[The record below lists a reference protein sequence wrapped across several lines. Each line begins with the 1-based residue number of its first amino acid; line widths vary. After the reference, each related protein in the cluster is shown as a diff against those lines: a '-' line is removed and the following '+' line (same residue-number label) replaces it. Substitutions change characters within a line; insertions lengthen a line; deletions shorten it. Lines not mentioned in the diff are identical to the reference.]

1 MQYSTY
7 DQTTK
12 ILNSISKVFV
22 STLIAQILT
31 TGTGV
36 LDLSTSS
43 WKACLNAGVSAALV
57 VTYNY
62 LNTDD
67 SRYGRGYVTK

>member
-1 MQYSTY
+1 MKYSTY
-7 DQTTK
+7 DQSGK
-12 ILNSISKVFV
+12 IIGSISRVFV

-31 TGTGV
+31 SGSGV

-43 WKACLNAGVSAALV
+43 LKACLNAGVSAALV

-62 LNTDD
+62 LNSDD
-67 SRYGRGYVTK
+67 NRYGRGYVTK

>member
-1 MQYSTY
+1 MRYSTY
-7 DQTTK
+7 DQTAK
-12 ILNSISKVFV
+12 ILGSISKVFI

-31 TGTGV
+31 SGSGIF
-36 LDLSTSS
+36 DLSTSS

-62 LNTDD
+62 LNSDD
-67 SRYGRGYVTK
+67 TRYGRGYVTK

>member
-7 DQTTK
+7 DQSTK
-12 ILNSISKVFV
+12 IIGSISKVFI
-22 STLIAQILT
+22 STLIAQLLT
-31 TGTGV
+31 TGVGL

-62 LNTDD
+62 LNSDD
-67 SRYGRGYVTK
+67 ARYGRGYVTK

>member
-7 DQTTK
+7 DQTAK
-12 ILNSISKVFV
+12 ILGSISKVFV

-31 TGTGV
+31 SGSGV

-62 LNTDD
+62 LNSDD